1 MTNHASACDDDVSL
15 TDPATGER
23 IISID
28 TATVTDLTYGLGA
41 GYVGNHRYRGT
52 FRGEPITGNAYLE
65 YIDCRDHLTA
75 AGT

>member
-65 YIDCRDHLTA
+65 YIGCRDHLTA